1 MRSVVF
7 AACAAI
13 FATAGAA
20 QERGAVVTHFNG
32 HSVTIQ
38 ARGLL
43 GYVPDEIEELAQRM
57 CASDDRDA
65 EYQTGF
71 NVSSSAV
78 NYFFVCV

>member
-7 AACAAI
+7 AACAAML
-13 FATAGAA
+13 ATTVAA
-20 QERGAVVTHFNG
+20 QERNAAVTQFNG

-43 GYVPDEIEELAQRM
+43 GYVPEEITELAQRM
-57 CASDDRDA
+57 CASADKEA

-71 NVSSSAV
+71 NISASAV
-78 NYFFVCV
+78 SYFFVCL